1 MHARRFRKQRRH
13 PMIAPPI
20 RDSRELGLV
29 LTQQL
34 LAVEHLHYGLWTDD
48 LPVCLANLG
57 RAQQAFNAL
66 LLDTLATDPDTRR
79 VLDVGCGVGS
89 LLLAMRQ
96 RGLDAEGLSPSIHL
110 NEHTRRRLTLAGCDA
125 SRVHDLRFE
134 ELDPARCGRFDAV
147 VFSESFQYVSMQRA
161 IGLLPQLLRP
171 GGRAIICDFFR
182 TDADG
187 DGGPGDGAFGGGH
200 RWREFAP
207 ALAGSA
213 LHIEHDRDITPQITP
228 NLVLLEEVLQQRIA
242 PAIATVD
249 GYLSQRRPLLRWL
262 IRRALR
268 RQIERV
274 RFKYLSG
281 HRGPTS
287 FARYKTYRLVVLRA
301 A

>member
-1 MHARRFRKQRRH
+1 MQL
-13 PMIAPPI
+13 PPV

-34 LAVEHLHYGLWTDD
+34 LAVEHLHYGLWTED

-66 LLDTLATDPDTRR
+66 LLDTLAADRGAQR

-89 LLLAMRQ
+89 LLIAMRQ
-96 RGLDAEGLSPSIHL
+96 RGLDAEGLSPSARL
-110 NEHTRRRLTLAGCDA
+110 NDETRSRLARAGCD
-125 SRVHDLRFE
+125 STRVHDLRFE
-134 ELDPARCGRFDAV
+134 DIDPGRHGRFDAV
-147 VFSESFQYVSMQRA
+147 VFSESFQYVPMQRA

-171 GGRAIICDFFR
+171 GGRAIVCDFFR

-200 RWREFAP
+200 RWREFVP
-207 ALAGSA
+207 ALADTP
-213 LHIEHDRDITPQITP
+213 LCIEQDRDLTPQITP
-228 NLVLLEEVLQQRIA
+228 NLHLLEQVLQERIA

-249 GYLSQRRPLLRWL
+249 GYLSQRRPWLRWL
-262 IRRALR
+262 IRRALS

-281 HRGPTS
+281 HRGPES

-301 A
+301 AD